1 MNGFLSGGV
10 LGHILRFIL
19 FFLLFCSLFAVV
31 SGRDTVY
38 SFGSFLEFMSLA
50 PVPSIEWIKDIDH
63 SILVSLT
70 FSKPLQA
77 IVREIIIPLV
87 NVPLYI
93 AHGAVALLT
102 YIRWIFLYLIA

>member
-1 MNGFLSGGV
+1 MNSFLSGGV
-10 LGHILRFIL
+10 LGHILRLVL

-50 PVPSIEWIKDIDH
+50 PVPSIDWIKDIDH
-63 SILVSLT
+63 SILASLT
-70 FSKPLQA
+70 FAPFLRDL
-77 IVREIIIPLV
+77 VREIILPLV

-102 YIRWIFLYLIA
+102 YIRWVFLYLIA